1 MAAGDVVLV
10 TIYCKVVVLNHRKHV
25 SPDNFVP

>member
-1 MAAGDVVLV
+1 MAAFDVVLV
-10 TIYCKVVVLNHRKHV
+10 TIYCKVVVLNHQKYV